1 MAGSSATWHWW
12 RRSLTRGRRVALSAV
27 MSLSVAVFISPQP
40 LPAHGLPTYSVV
52 SQEDFPK
59 QSGSATDCRS
69 TQTPNNPCTLRA
81 AIETV
86 NATGS
91 GATIAIP
98 ENFLITLDPGLG
110 ELAVNAAMSIA
121 SVGAGAT
128 VDGGLQIR
136 VFHIGSGAAGVIMSN
151 LTVRRGKATGVTHRV
166 GGGIWNEGAL
176 TLNNVIVTQNEGKNA
191 GGVDD
196 EGSLTVNGGTISG
209 NAAIRDP
216 MSTDDAVAGGL
227 AVTSAAVVN
236 LNGTVITSN
245 SADFGGGVGVLGS
258 ATLSGVVVKN
268 NTANL
273 LGAGI
278 IVATQGSQ
286 SALAN
291 VALNNSTVSDNA
303 SAASG
308 GGIAVGMARL
318 AVSGSTVSGNRA
330 NAGSGGGISV
340 GSSSATVTNSTLT
353 GNVAAQGGGG
363 ISQGI
368 FVPPAGTRSGAAT
381 NPVARPAAAPDDVT
395 LSWVTLAG
403 NSAQTGGGILNAAG
417 LRFTARNSIVAQN
430 SAAAGADCAG
440 LVTSGGHNLESG
452 GDCGFSSVGDRS
464 NSDPQLNALAN
475 NGGPTLTMA
484 LRASSPAIDAGD
496 PSCPPPPTDQRG
508 AERPQ
513 GPACDIG
520 AFEAPSL
527 PAPPVTGARRRR

>member
-1 MAGSSATWHWW
+1 
-12 RRSLTRGRRVALSAV
+12 VALSAV
-27 MSLSVAVFISPQP
+27 MSLSVAVSISPQP
-40 LPAHGLPTYSVV
+40 LPAHALPTYSVV
-52 SQEDFPK
+52 SQGDFPK

-136 VFHIGSGAAGVIMSN
+136 VFHIGSGAAGVSMSN

-166 GGGIWNEGAL
+166 GGGIWNEGTL
-176 TLNNVIVTQNEGKNA
+176 TLDNVIVTQNEGKNA

-196 EGSLTVNGGTISG
+196 EGRLTVNGGMISG

-227 AVTSAAVVN
+227 AVTSAAVAN
-236 LNGTVITSN
+236 LNGTVITNN
-245 SADFGGGVGVLGS
+245 SADLGGGVGVLGT
-258 ATLSGVVVKN
+258 ATLSNIVLKN

-278 IVATQGSQ
+278 VVASQGSQ

-291 VALNNSTVSDNA
+291 LVLHNSTVSDNV

-318 AVSGSTVSGNRA
+318 SLSGTTVNGNRA

-368 FVPPAGTRSGAAT
+368 FVPPAGTRPGAAAS
-381 NPVARPAAAPDDVT
+381 PVARPAAVPDDVT

-417 LRFTARNSIVAQN
+417 LTFTVSNSIVAQN
-430 SAAAGADCAG
+430 SATAGAGCSG
-440 LVTSGGHNLESG
+440 PVISGGHNLDSG
-452 GDCGFSSVGDRS
+452 SGCGFSAGGDRS
-464 NSDPQLNALAN
+464 DSNPQLNPLTD
-475 NGGPTLTMA
+475 NGGPTSTMS
-484 LRASSPAIDAGD
+484 LQASSPAIDAGD